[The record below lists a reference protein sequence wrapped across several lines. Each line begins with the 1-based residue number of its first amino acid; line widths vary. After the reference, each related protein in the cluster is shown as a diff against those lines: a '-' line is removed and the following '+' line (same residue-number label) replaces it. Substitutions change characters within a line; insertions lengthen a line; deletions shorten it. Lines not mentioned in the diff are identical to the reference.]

1 MHHVTSA
8 YESTH
13 FTQERLSLNATLEP
27 PIRARENLVDT
38 SGAVKQQVISL
49 EAVKKSFFSPGGEAV
64 HVIQDITLDIKQ
76 EEFVSIVGPSG
87 CGKSTMFNIIAGLLE
102 PSDGSI
108 TLRGSDPACGARIGY
123 MLQQDLLFPWRT
135 IIDNVCL
142 GLELQGINKKKR
154 YALARDHLARY
165 GLADFADQYPST
177 LSGGMRQRVALIR
190 TLITEPDLI
199 LLDEPFSALDYQTR
213 LVLEEEIVSILK
225 ENHKTVVLITHD
237 IGEAIAMSDRVAV
250 MTQRP
255 TSVKKV
261 YDIGLSRELG
271 SCLKARSDVRYQR
284 FFDSIWNDL
293 DIQIAEVES

>member
-1 MHHVTSA
+1 V
-8 YESTH
+8 
-13 FTQERLSLNATLEP
+13 
-27 PIRARENLVDT
+27 IR
-38 SGAVKQQVISL
+38 
-49 EAVKKSFFSPGGEAV
+49 
-64 HVIQDITLDIKQ
+64 DITLDIHS

-87 CGKSTMFNIIAGLLE
+87 CGKSTMFNIIASLLE

-108 TLRGSDPACGARIGY
+108 TLRGSDPDRGARIGY
-123 MLQQDLLFPWRT
+123 MLQRDLLFPWRT

-142 GLELQGINKKKR
+142 GLEIRGMPKARR
-154 YALARDHLARY
+154 YEMARDHLARY
-165 GLADFADQYPST
+165 GLADFAEQYPNT

-213 LVLEEEIVSILK
+213 LVLEEEIVKILK
-225 ENHKTVVLITHD
+225 DNHKTVVLITHD

-261 YDIGLSRELG
+261 YDVGLSRELG
-271 SCLKARSDVRYQR
+271 SCLKARSDPRYQEL
-284 FFDSIWNDL
+284 FDSIWNDL
-293 DIQIAEVES
+293 DIQITGDES

>member
-1 MHHVTSA
+1 MNAPVSSPA
-8 YESTH
+8 RFKGSDDSR
-13 FTQERLSLNATLEP
+13 FLSE
-27 PIRARENLVDT
+27 
-38 SGAVKQQVISL
+38 GVISL
-49 EAVKKSFFSPGGEAV
+49 EGVRKTFSSPGGEDV
-64 HVIQDITLDIKQ
+64 EVIRDITLDIHS

-87 CGKSTMFNIIAGLLE
+87 CGKSTMFNIIASLLE

-108 TLRGSDPACGARIGY
+108 TLRGSDPECGARIGY
-123 MLQQDLLFPWRT
+123 MLQRDLLFPWRT

-142 GLELQGINKKKR
+142 GLEIRGMPKARR
-154 YALARDHLARY
+154 YEMARDHLARY
-165 GLADFADQYPST
+165 GLADFAEQYPST

-213 LVLEEEIVSILK
+213 LVLEEEIVKILK

-261 YDIGLSRELG
+261 YDVGLSRELG
-271 SCLKARSDVRYQR
+271 SCLKARSAPRYQEL
-284 FFDSIWNDL
+284 FDSIWNDL
-293 DIQIAEVES
+293 DIQITGDES

>member
-1 MHHVTSA
+1 MFN
-8 YESTH
+8 ST
-13 FTQERLSLNATLEP
+13 TL
-27 PIRARENLVDT
+27 AENKSVSWPLLQ
-38 SGAVKQQVISL
+38 SVISFDGVNKTFSMPDGGN
-49 EAVKKSFFSPGGEAV
+49 VK
-64 HVIQDITLDIKQ
+64 VIEDITLDIKH

-102 PSDGSI
+102 PSAGTI
-108 TLRGSDPACGARIGY
+108 TLRGHDPKRGARIGY
-123 MLQQDLLFPWRT
+123 MLQRDLLFPWRT

-142 GLELQGINKKKR
+142 GLEVQGMPKTQR
-154 YALARDHLARY
+154 YEIARDYLARY
-165 GLADFADQYPST
+165 GLADFAKQYPNT

-225 ENHKTVVLITHD
+225 EAHKTVVLITHD

-255 TSVKKV
+255 TSVKKI
-261 YDIGLSRELG
+261 YDVGLSRKLG
-271 SCLKARSDVRYQR
+271 SCLKARSDARYQT

-293 DIQIAEVES
+293 DIQISGGES